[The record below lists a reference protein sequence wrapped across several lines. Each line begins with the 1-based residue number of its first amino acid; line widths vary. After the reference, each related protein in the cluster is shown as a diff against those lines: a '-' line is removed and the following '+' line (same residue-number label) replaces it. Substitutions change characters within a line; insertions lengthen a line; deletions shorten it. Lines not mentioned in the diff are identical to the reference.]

1 MVGPSLD
8 MVVLRIN
15 KFMSHFKCNRVVI
28 SLNKLNWMWLK
39 ADVHNVLVYSV
50 VFLAKSLPLFRSL
63 FDRSRYAAVHRD
75 LIVVQVENEWLR
87 RHWKAESW
95 GLCNKTSNNKA
106 LEKMFIEHVQPT
118 FIIIDVTAG
127 YVLVLPVRW
136 MDAHLFTNAPSP
148 HPPSSWKLQNAGIP
162 VKEVAL
168 TVESILGCFYTAF
181 GDSFLIVHG
190 YQNQRWHS
198 VSAIHLPN
206 DNLPGH
212 QKHR

>member
-1 MVGPSLD
+1 
-8 MVVLRIN
+8 
-15 KFMSHFKCNRVVI
+15 
-28 SLNKLNWMWLK
+28 
-39 ADVHNVLVYSV
+39 
-50 VFLAKSLPLFRSL
+50 
-63 FDRSRYAAVHRD
+63 
-75 LIVVQVENEWLR
+75 
-87 RHWKAESW
+87 
-95 GLCNKTSNNKA
+95 
-106 LEKMFIEHVQPT
+106 MFIEHVQPT

-198 VSAIHLPN
+198 ISAIHLPN
-206 DNLPGH
+206 DNSPGH
-212 QKHR
+212 QSTGRRNRIPSMLNLFKFAENRQLLDTVLV